1 MTKMC
6 STSTKTS
13 REMPGKSAR
22 KCRKNPKKNFDTHS
36 VLQKN
41 LIQSTQK
48 LQHLQA
54 QKDPTVPI
62 RCYRNPHKIKPKITI
77 PIWFLYKIFPKQ
89 AKKNVNQSPTYAGK
103 RRPLALPASGHD
115 PLASDAVVHPHRWLV
130 HLVSLSSSFQLSW
143 PPSSIS
149 LSRWKKRTKGRKSG
163 EGRKEKEER
172 KKIEKKK
179 KGHV

>member
-22 KCRKNPKKNFDTHS
+22 KCRKNPKKNFYTNS

-89 AKKNVNQSPTYAGK
+89 TKKNVNQSPTY
-103 RRPLALPASGHD
+103 
-115 PLASDAVVHPHRWLV
+115 
-130 HLVSLSSSFQLSW
+130 
-143 PPSSIS
+143 
-149 LSRWKKRTKGRKSG
+149 RKMNFSMFG
-163 EGRKEKEER
+163 Y
-172 KKIEKKK
+172 
-179 KGHV
+179 